1 MRDTTEKT
9 GKRRRSSIKVW
20 DIPGVSK
27 KSKTGSR
34 KILFIS
40 VMRNLIPLRG
50 PLLSQLVKA
59 GHQVTVCGQKGSPEI
74 VRQLEKMGVRFVPVF
89 LKQHGMNPAM
99 DFVTLL
105 NMVWVIRKI
114 APDIVFSAVIKTVI
128 YGSLA
133 ARLAGVSNVYAMI
146 SGSGYAF
153 MRTTF
158 KARVINILVRSLYH
172 MSLPKN
178 RIVYFQNPDDFSL
191 FVDLKLVKKKQAVL
205 INGSGVDLS
214 HHRPAPPVK
223 NGPVFL
229 LICRLIKDKGVVQYA
244 EAARIIKRRH
254 PEAVFNL
261 VGPLDGNN
269 PSAVPKAQIDQWHQ
283 EGVINYCGETDD
295 VRPFI
300 ADASVFVLP
309 SYYREGTPHS
319 TLEAMAMERPIIT
332 TDAPGCRETVI
343 EGKNGFLI
351 PVKDVDALVEA
362 MERFIVNP
370 ELIEEMGRAS
380 RKYAAEKFDVKKV
393 NSLIFRKMGL

>member
-1 MRDTTEKT
+1 MSNSTTKQ
-9 GKRRRSSIKVW
+9 GKRQRSSIKVW
-20 DIPGVSK
+20 DVPGVVKKQKPASK
-27 KSKTGSR
+27 

-50 PLLSQLVKA
+50 PLLTQLVKA
-59 GHQVTVCGQKGSPEI
+59 GHQVTVCGQNGSPEI
-74 VRQLEKMGVRFVPVF
+74 VQQLEDMGVRFVPVF
-89 LKQHGMNPAM
+89 LKQHGMNPIM
-99 DFVTLL
+99 DFFTLL

-114 APDIVFSAVIKTVI
+114 DPDIVFSAVIKTVI

-133 ARLAGVSNVYAMI
+133 ARLAGVSNVFAMI

-158 KARVINILVRSLYH
+158 KARVINILVRSLYQL
-172 MSLPKN
+172 SLPKN
-178 RIVYFQNPDDFSL
+178 RIVYFQNPDDLSL
-191 FVDLKLVKKKQAVL
+191 FVDLKLVRKDQAVL
-205 INGSGVDLS
+205 INGSGVDLE
-214 HHRPAPPVK
+214 HHHPAPMVK
-223 NGPVFL
+223 SGPVFL
-229 LICRLIKDKGVVQYA
+229 LICRLIKDKGVIQYA
-244 EAARIIKRRH
+244 EAARIIKSRY

-269 PSAVPKAQIDQWHQ
+269 PSAVPKAQIDKWHQ

-300 ADASVFVLP
+300 ADASVYVLP

-332 TDAPGCRETVI
+332 TDAPGCRETVK
-343 EGKNGFLI
+343 EGINGFLI

-370 ELIEEMGRAS
+370 ELIDKMGKAS